1 MSNKRRSVTARVA
14 RMKLSQI
21 KSTTRDARI
30 FKYWNAALE
39 RAKQKGA
46 KSRAA
51 QSAAT
56 SAAALEFS
64 LTARQIQ
71 RILKLWRALEREGR
85 DAIKGFAA
93 NLHGLTE
100 LLTSIE
106 IVVGPPGLDQ
116 LDQDSEI
123 DAFFLRE
130 IVIRAARRIA
140 YLEAENKKLRTER
153 DAAIR
158 AEKKAQTGLASV
170 AAANIYAGRSL
181 SR

>member
-51 QSAAT
+51 QVAAT

-85 DAIKGFAA
+85 DTLKRFAA
-93 NLHGLTE
+93 AGNGLTE
-100 LLTSIE
+100 LLASIE
-106 IVVGPPGLDQ
+106 TVVGPPGLDQ

-123 DAFFLRE
+123 DGMLRE

-140 YLEAENKKLRTER
+140 DLEAENKKLRTER

-158 AEKKAQTGLASV
+158 AEKKAQTALASV